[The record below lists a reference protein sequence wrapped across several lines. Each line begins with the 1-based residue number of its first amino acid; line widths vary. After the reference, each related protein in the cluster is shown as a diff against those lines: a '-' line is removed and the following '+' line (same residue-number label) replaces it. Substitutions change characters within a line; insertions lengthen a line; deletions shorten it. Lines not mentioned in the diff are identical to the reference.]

1 VAVAV
6 LVLVLVHQEVLV
18 ADQFMIL
25 QVLDHLRAAQELQV
39 KEMQVEYIQIHI
51 QDQTMVLPVAEAQV
65 VLVKQEVLLV
75 AAQVVPVQHRQLQV
89 LL

>member
-6 LVLVLVHQEVLV
+6 LLLVLVHQEVLV

-39 KEMQVEYIQIHI
+39 KEMMVEYIQIHI
-51 QDQTMVLPVAEAQV
+51 LDQTMVLLAAAVPVVPA
-65 VLVKQEVLLV
+65 KQEILRL